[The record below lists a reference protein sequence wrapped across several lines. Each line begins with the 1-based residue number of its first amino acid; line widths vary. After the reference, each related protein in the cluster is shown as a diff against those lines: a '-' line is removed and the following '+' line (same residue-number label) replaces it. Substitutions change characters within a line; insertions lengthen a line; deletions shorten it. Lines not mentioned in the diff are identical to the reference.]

1 MATFLK
7 GDIHGNLFEIIDF
20 INRFDLGKSDNI
32 IILGDCGIAWRK
44 DKKDLDQNIKLWNEC
59 GNGVKLYFIDGN
71 HENFNIL
78 NSLPIENNMGKIADN
93 IYHLRRG
100 QVYEFENKKILVCG
114 GADSIDKYRRI
125 ENFTWWKEEAISQE
139 TIDDIPAGH
148 YDYVLTH
155 CCPRSIFEKNRIY
168 LSTLQFLD
176 ENKINH
182 SSEDML
188 EQLKNKIT
196 FDHWFF
202 AHYHINR
209 NLDEKFTCLFE
220 DFREVR

>member
-20 INRFDLGKSDNI
+20 INRFNLGKNDNI

-125 ENFTWWKEEAISQE
+125 ENFTWWKEETISQE

-155 CCPRSIFEKNRIY
+155 CCPRSVFEKNRIY

>member
-7 GDIHGNLFEIIDF
+7 GDIHGNLFEVIDF
-20 INRFDLGKSDNI
+20 IDRFNLGKNDNI

-44 DKKDLDQNIKLWNEC
+44 DKKDLAQNIKLWNEC

-78 NSLPIENNMGKIADN
+78 NSLPVENNMGKIADN

-139 TIDDIPAGH
+139 TINDIPAGH

-155 CCPRSIFEKNRIY
+155 CCPRSVFEKNRIY

-188 EQLKNKIT
+188 EQLKSKIT

>member
-20 INRFDLGKSDNI
+20 INRFNLGKNDNI

-44 DKKDLDQNIKLWNEC
+44 DKKDLIQNIKLWNEC

-155 CCPRSIFEKNRIY
+155 CCPRSVFEKNKIY

-182 SSEDML
+182 NSEDML

>member
-20 INRFDLGKSDNI
+20 INRFNLGKNDNI

-44 DKKDLDQNIKLWNEC
+44 DKKDLAQNIKLWNEC

-139 TIDDIPAGH
+139 TIDDIPVGH

>member
-20 INRFDLGKSDNI
+20 INRFNLGKNDNI

-44 DKKDLDQNIKLWNEC
+44 DKKDLAQNIKLWNEC

-100 QVYEFENKKILVCG
+100 QIYEFENKKILVCG

-139 TIDDIPAGH
+139 TIDDIPVGH

-155 CCPRSIFEKNRIY
+155 CCPRSVFEKNKIY

-188 EQLKNKIT
+188 EQLKSKIT

>member
-20 INRFDLGKSDNI
+20 INRFNLGKNDNI
-32 IILGDCGIAWRK
+32 IILGDCGIAWRE
-44 DKKDLDQNIKLWNEC
+44 DKKDLAQNIKLWNEC

-155 CCPRSIFEKNRIY
+155 CCPRSVFEKNKIY

-182 SSEDML
+182 NSEDML

-202 AHYHINR
+202 GHYHINH

-220 DFREVR
+220 DFMEVR

>member
-20 INRFDLGKSDNI
+20 INRFNLGKNDNI

-44 DKKDLDQNIKLWNEC
+44 DKKDLAQNIKLWNEC
-59 GNGVKLYFIDGN
+59 GNEVKLYFIDGN

-125 ENFTWWKEEAISQE
+125 ENFTWWKEETISQE

-155 CCPRSIFEKNRIY
+155 CCPRSVFEKNRIY
-168 LSTLQFLD
+168 LSMLQFLD

-182 SSEDML
+182 NSEDML

>member
-20 INRFDLGKSDNI
+20 INRFNLGKNDNI

-44 DKKDLDQNIKLWNEC
+44 DRKDLDQNIKLWNQC
-59 GNGVKLYFIDGN
+59 SNGVKLYFLDGN

-125 ENFTWWKEEAISQE
+125 ENFTWWKEETISQE

-155 CCPRSIFEKNRIY
+155 CCPRSVFEKNKIY

-176 ENKINH
+176 ENKINYN
-182 SSEDML
+182 SEDML

>member
-7 GDIHGNLFEIIDF
+7 GDIHGNLFEVIDF
-20 INRFDLGKSDNI
+20 INRFNLGKNDNI

-114 GADSIDKYRRI
+114 GADSIDKYRRV
-125 ENFTWWKEEAISQE
+125 ENFTWWKEETISQE
-139 TIDDIPAGH
+139 TIDNIPAGH

-155 CCPRSIFEKNRIY
+155 CCPRSIFDNNRVY

-182 SSEDML
+182 NSEDML
-188 EQLKNKIT
+188 EKLMNKIT
-196 FDHWFF
+196 FDHFYF
-202 AHYHINR
+202 GHYHVDRVLN
-209 NLDEKFTCLFE
+209 DKFRCLFN
-220 DFREVR
+220 DFIEME

>member
-20 INRFDLGKSDNI
+20 INRFNLGKNDNI

-44 DKKDLDQNIKLWNEC
+44 DKKDLAQNIKLWNEC
-59 GNGVKLYFIDGN
+59 GNEVKLYFIDGN

-125 ENFTWWKEEAISQE
+125 ENFTWWKEETISQE

>member
-7 GDIHGNLFEIIDF
+7 GDIHGNLFEVIEF
-20 INRFDLGKSDNI
+20 INRFELGENDNI

-44 DKKDLDQNIKLWNEC
+44 DRKDLDQNIKLWNEC
-59 GNGVKLYFIDGN
+59 SNGVKLYFLDGN

-100 QVYEFENKKILVCG
+100 QIYEFEGKKILVCG
-114 GADSIDKYRRI
+114 GADSIDKYRRV
-125 ENFTWWKEEAISQE
+125 ENFTWWKEETISQE
-139 TIDDIPAGH
+139 TIDNIPAGH

-155 CCPRSIFEKNRIY
+155 CCPRSIFDNNRVY
-168 LSTLQFLD
+168 LSTLQFLN

-182 SSEDML
+182 NSEDML
-188 EQLKNKIT
+188 EQLKDKIT
-196 FDHWFF
+196 FDHWYFG
-202 AHYHINR
+202 HYHINR
-209 NLDEKFTCLFE
+209 NLNNKFTCLFE
-220 DFREVR
+220 DFKEVK

>member
-20 INRFDLGKSDNI
+20 INRFNLGKNDNI

-44 DKKDLDQNIKLWNEC
+44 DKKDLIQNIKLWNEC

-125 ENFTWWKEEAISQE
+125 ENFTWWKEETISQE

-155 CCPRSIFEKNRIY
+155 CCPRSVFEKNRIY

-196 FDHWFF
+196 FDHFYF
-202 AHYHINR
+202 GHYHIDR
-209 NLDEKFTCLFE
+209 VLDDKFRCLFN
-220 DFREVR
+220 DFVEME

>member
-20 INRFDLGKSDNI
+20 INRFNLGKNDNI

-44 DKKDLDQNIKLWNEC
+44 DKKDLAQNIKLWNEC

-155 CCPRSIFEKNRIY
+155 CCPRSVFEKNKIY

-182 SSEDML
+182 NSEDML

>member
-7 GDIHGNLFEIIDF
+7 GDIHGNLFEVIDF
-20 INRFDLGKSDNI
+20 INRFNLGKNDNI

-44 DKKDLDQNIKLWNEC
+44 DKKDLAQNIKLWNEC

-155 CCPRSIFEKNRIY
+155 CCPRSVFEKNRIY

-202 AHYHINR
+202 GHYHINC

-220 DFREVR
+220 DFMEVR

>member
-7 GDIHGNLFEIIDF
+7 GDIHGNLFEVIDF
-20 INRFDLGKSDNI
+20 INRFDLGKNDNI

-44 DKKDLDQNIKLWNEC
+44 DKKDLIQNIKLWNEC
-59 GNGVKLYFIDGN
+59 GNGVKLYFLDGN

-114 GADSIDKYRRI
+114 GADSIDKYRRV
-125 ENFTWWKEEAISQE
+125 ENFTWWKEETISQE
-139 TIDDIPAGH
+139 TIDGIPAGH

-155 CCPRSIFEKNRIY
+155 CCPRSIFEENKIY
-168 LSTLQFLD
+168 LSTLQFLN

-182 SSEDML
+182 NSEDML
-188 EQLKNKIT
+188 EQLKDKIT
-196 FDHWFF
+196 FDHWYFG
-202 AHYHINR
+202 HYHINR
-209 NLDEKFTCLFE
+209 DLNEKFTCLFE

>member
-7 GDIHGNLFEIIDF
+7 GDIHGNLFEVIEF
-20 INRFDLGKSDNI
+20 INRFELGENDNI

-44 DKKDLDQNIKLWNEC
+44 DRKDLDQNIKLWNEYS
-59 GNGVKLYFIDGN
+59 NGVKLYFLDGN

-100 QVYEFENKKILVCG
+100 QIYEFEGKKILVCG
-114 GADSIDKYRRI
+114 GADSIDKYRRV
-125 ENFTWWKEEAISQE
+125 ENFTWWKEETISQE
-139 TIDDIPAGH
+139 TIDNIPAGH

-155 CCPRSIFEKNRIY
+155 CCPRSIFDNNRVY

-182 SSEDML
+182 NSEDML
-188 EQLKNKIT
+188 EQLKDKIT
-196 FDHWFF
+196 FDHWCFG
-202 AHYHINR
+202 HYHINR
-209 NLDEKFTCLFE
+209 NLDNKFTCLFE
-220 DFREVR
+220 DFKEVK

>member
-7 GDIHGNLFEIIDF
+7 GDIHGNLFEVIEF
-20 INRFDLGKSDNI
+20 INRFELGENDNI

-44 DKKDLDQNIKLWNEC
+44 DRKDLDQNIKLWNEYS
-59 GNGVKLYFIDGN
+59 NGVKLYFLDGN

-100 QVYEFENKKILVCG
+100 QIYEFEGKKILVCG
-114 GADSIDKYRRI
+114 GADSIDKYRRV
-125 ENFTWWKEEAISQE
+125 ENFTWWKEETISQE
-139 TIDDIPAGH
+139 TIDNIPAGH

-155 CCPRSIFEKNRIY
+155 CCPRSIFDNNRIY

-182 SSEDML
+182 NSEDML
-188 EQLKNKIT
+188 EQLKDKIT
-196 FDHWFF
+196 FDHWCFG
-202 AHYHINR
+202 HYHINR
-209 NLDEKFTCLFE
+209 NLDNKFTCLFE
-220 DFREVR
+220 DFKEVK

>member
-20 INRFDLGKSDNI
+20 INRFNLGKNDNI

-44 DKKDLDQNIKLWNEC
+44 DKKDLAQNIKLWNEC
-59 GNGVKLYFIDGN
+59 GNEVKLYFIDGN

-139 TIDDIPAGH
+139 TIDDIPAAH

-155 CCPRSIFEKNRIY
+155 CCPRSIFEKNKIY

-188 EQLKNKIT
+188 EQLKSKIT

-220 DFREVR
+220 NFREVR

>member
-7 GDIHGNLFEIIDF
+7 GDIHGNLFEVIEF
-20 INRFDLGKSDNI
+20 INRFELGENDNI

-44 DKKDLDQNIKLWNEC
+44 DRKDLDQNIKLWNESS
-59 GNGVKLYFIDGN
+59 NGVKLYFLDGN

-100 QVYEFENKKILVCG
+100 EIYEFEGKKILVCG
-114 GADSIDKYRRI
+114 GADSVDKYRRI
-125 ENFTWWKEEAISQE
+125 ENFTWWKEETISQE
-139 TIDDIPAGH
+139 TIDNIPAGH

-155 CCPRSIFEKNRIY
+155 CCPRSIFDNNRVY

-182 SSEDML
+182 NSEDML
-188 EQLKNKIT
+188 EQLKDKIT
-196 FDHWFF
+196 FDHWCFG
-202 AHYHINR
+202 HYHINR
-209 NLDEKFTCLFE
+209 NLDNKFTCLFE
-220 DFREVR
+220 DFKEVK

>member
-20 INRFDLGKSDNI
+20 INRFNLGKNDNI

-44 DKKDLDQNIKLWNEC
+44 DKKDLAQNIKLWNEC
-59 GNGVKLYFIDGN
+59 GNEVKLYFIDGN

-155 CCPRSIFEKNRIY
+155 CCPRSVFEKNRIY

>member
-7 GDIHGNLFEIIDF
+7 GDIHGNLFEVIEF
-20 INRFDLGKSDNI
+20 INRFELGENDNI

-44 DKKDLDQNIKLWNEC
+44 DRKDLDQNIKLWNEC
-59 GNGVKLYFIDGN
+59 SNGVKLYFLDGN

-100 QVYEFENKKILVCG
+100 QIYEFEGKKILVCG
-114 GADSIDKYRRI
+114 GADSIDKYRRV
-125 ENFTWWKEEAISQE
+125 ENFTWWKEETISQE
-139 TIDDIPAGH
+139 TIDNIPAGH

-155 CCPRSIFEKNRIY
+155 CCPRSIFDNNRIY
-168 LSTLQFLD
+168 LSTLQFLN

-182 SSEDML
+182 NSEDML
-188 EQLKNKIT
+188 EQLKDKIT
-196 FDHWFF
+196 FDHWYFG
-202 AHYHINR
+202 HYHINR
-209 NLDEKFTCLFE
+209 NLDNKFTCLFE
-220 DFREVR
+220 DFKEVK

>member
-20 INRFDLGKSDNI
+20 INRFNLGKNDNI

-155 CCPRSIFEKNRIY
+155 CCPRSIFEKNKIY

-188 EQLKNKIT
+188 EQLKSKIT

-220 DFREVR
+220 NFREVR

>member
-7 GDIHGNLFEIIDF
+7 GDIHGNLFEVIDF
-20 INRFDLGKSDNI
+20 INRFNLGKNDNI

-44 DKKDLDQNIKLWNEC
+44 DKKDLAQNIKLWNEC

-155 CCPRSIFEKNRIY
+155 CCPRSVFEKNKIY

-188 EQLKNKIT
+188 EQLKSKIT

-220 DFREVR
+220 DFMEVR

>member
-20 INRFDLGKSDNI
+20 INRFNLGKNDNI

-202 AHYHINR
+202 AHYHINC

>member
-20 INRFDLGKSDNI
+20 INRFNLGKNDNI

-125 ENFTWWKEEAISQE
+125 ENFTWWKEETISQE

-155 CCPRSIFEKNRIY
+155 CCPRSIFEKNKIY

-182 SSEDML
+182 NSEDML

-202 AHYHINR
+202 GHYHINR

-220 DFREVR
+220 DFMEVR

>member
-20 INRFDLGKSDNI
+20 INRFNLGKNDNI

-44 DKKDLDQNIKLWNEC
+44 DKKDLAQNIKLWNEC
-59 GNGVKLYFIDGN
+59 GNEVKLYFIDGN

-155 CCPRSIFEKNRIY
+155 CCPRSVFEKNRIY

-188 EQLKNKIT
+188 EQLKSKIT

-220 DFREVR
+220 DFMEVR

>member
-20 INRFDLGKSDNI
+20 INRFDLGKNDNI

-44 DKKDLDQNIKLWNEC
+44 DKKDLAQNIKLWNEC

>member
-7 GDIHGNLFEIIDF
+7 GDIHGNLFEVIDF
-20 INRFDLGKSDNI
+20 INRFNLGKNDNI

-44 DKKDLDQNIKLWNEC
+44 DKKDLAQNIKLWNEC

-155 CCPRSIFEKNRIY
+155 CCPRSVFEKNRIY

-202 AHYHINR
+202 GHYHINR

-220 DFREVR
+220 DFMEVR

>member
-7 GDIHGNLFEIIDF
+7 GDIHGNLFEVIDF
-20 INRFDLGKSDNI
+20 INRFNLGKNDNI

-44 DKKDLDQNIKLWNEC
+44 DKKDLAQNIKFWNEC

-78 NSLPIENNMGKIADN
+78 NSLPIENNMGKVADN

-114 GADSIDKYRRI
+114 GADSIDKYRRV

-139 TIDDIPAGH
+139 AIDDIPAGH

-155 CCPRSIFEKNRIY
+155 CCPRSIFEENKVY
-168 LSTLQFLD
+168 LSTLQFLN

-182 SSEDML
+182 NSEDML

-196 FDHWFF
+196 FDHWYFG
-202 AHYHINR
+202 HYHINR
-209 NLDEKFTCLFE
+209 DLDKKFTCLFE

>member
-20 INRFDLGKSDNI
+20 IDRFNLGKNDNI

-59 GNGVKLYFIDGN
+59 GKGVKLYFIDGN

-125 ENFTWWKEEAISQE
+125 ENFTWWKEETISQE

-155 CCPRSIFEKNRIY
+155 CCPRSKYEKNRIY

-202 AHYHINR
+202 GHYHINC

>member
-7 GDIHGNLFEIIDF
+7 GDIHGNLFKVIDF
-20 INRFDLGKSDNI
+20 INRFNLGKGDNI

-44 DKKDLDQNIKLWNEC
+44 DRKDLDQNIKLWNEC
-59 GNGVKLYFIDGN
+59 SNGVKLYFLDGN

-100 QVYEFENKKILVCG
+100 QTYEFEGKKMLVCG
-114 GADSIDKYRRI
+114 GADSIDKYRRV
-125 ENFTWWKEEAISQE
+125 ENFTWWKEETISQE
-139 TIDDIPAGH
+139 TIDGIPAGH

-155 CCPRSIFEKNRIY
+155 CCPRSIFDSNKIY
-168 LSTLQFLD
+168 LSTLQFLNED
-176 ENKINH
+176 KINH
-182 SSEDML
+182 NSEDML

-196 FDHWFF
+196 FNHWYF
-202 AHYHINR
+202 AHYHTDKK
-209 NLDEKFTCLFE
+209 LDSKFTCFFE
-220 DFREVR
+220 DFEEVK

>member
-20 INRFDLGKSDNI
+20 INRFNLGKNDNI

-44 DKKDLDQNIKLWNEC
+44 DKKDLAQNIKLWNEC

-188 EQLKNKIT
+188 EQLKNKII

>member
-20 INRFDLGKSDNI
+20 INRFNLGKNDNI

-44 DKKDLDQNIKLWNEC
+44 DKKDLIQNIKLWNEC

-100 QVYEFENKKILVCG
+100 QIYEFENKKILVCG

-155 CCPRSIFEKNRIY
+155 CCPRSVFEKNKIY

-188 EQLKNKIT
+188 EQLKSKIT

>member
-20 INRFDLGKSDNI
+20 INRFNLGKNDNI

-78 NSLPIENNMGKIADN
+78 NSFPIENNMGKIADN

-100 QVYEFENKKILVCG
+100 QIYEFENKKILVCG

-125 ENFTWWKEEAISQE
+125 ENFTWWKEETISQE

-155 CCPRSIFEKNRIY
+155 CCPRSIFEKNKIY

-182 SSEDML
+182 NSEDML

-202 AHYHINR
+202 GHYHINR

-220 DFREVR
+220 DFMEVR

>member
-7 GDIHGNLFEIIDF
+7 GDIHGNLFEVIDF
-20 INRFDLGKSDNI
+20 INRFNLGKNDNI

-44 DKKDLDQNIKLWNEC
+44 DKKDLVQNIKLWNEC

-125 ENFTWWKEEAISQE
+125 ENFTWWKEETISQE

-155 CCPRSIFEKNRIY
+155 CCPRSVFEKNRIY

-202 AHYHINR
+202 GHYHINR

-220 DFREVR
+220 DFMEVR

>member
-20 INRFDLGKSDNI
+20 INRFNLGKNDNI

-44 DKKDLDQNIKLWNEC
+44 DRKDLDQNIKLWNEC

-78 NSLPIENNMGKIADN
+78 NSLPIENNMGKIANN

-125 ENFTWWKEEAISQE
+125 ENFTWWKEETISQE

-155 CCPRSIFEKNRIY
+155 CCPRSVFEKNKIY

-188 EQLKNKIT
+188 EQLKSKIT

>member
-20 INRFDLGKSDNI
+20 INRFNLGKNDNI

-188 EQLKNKIT
+188 EQLKSKIT

-220 DFREVR
+220 DFMEVR

>member
-20 INRFDLGKSDNI
+20 INRFNLGKNDNI

-44 DKKDLDQNIKLWNEC
+44 DKKDLAQNIKLWNEC

-125 ENFTWWKEEAISQE
+125 ENFTWWKEETISQE
-139 TIDDIPAGH
+139 TIDDISAGH

-202 AHYHINR
+202 GHYHINR

-220 DFREVR
+220 DFMEVR